1 MPPVP
6 GLSGRL
12 WRRYRALASLMA
24 SSSQGCSLTYW
35 PSVRGSRSYPP
46 RVPTPAMALGLGD
59 DAKARYLQTGLSNH
73 GQDDQRA
80 SVDISSSRARC
91 WIPQGGARRLDRAI
105 TGPVRWLSNVLEGA
119 IIWAVLAGSRGRH
132 QGSGMHHSGG
142 RRMSKPD
149 IPPRRVAPAV
159 VRYGLSVF
167 SVALS
172 LAATS
177 LLQPYVFRTPLFF
190 LSIMVNT
197 WVGGT
202 GPGLLAVLLSTV
214 SVSVVLNPQGAVA
227 TRFHDVPYLAGP
239 FSFQKGVANQA

>member
-1 MPPVP
+1 
-6 GLSGRL
+6 
-12 WRRYRALASLMA
+12 
-24 SSSQGCSLTYW
+24 
-35 PSVRGSRSYPP
+35 
-46 RVPTPAMALGLGD
+46 
-59 DAKARYLQTGLSNH
+59 
-73 GQDDQRA
+73 
-80 SVDISSSRARC
+80 
-91 WIPQGGARRLDRAI
+91 
-105 TGPVRWLSNVLEGA
+105 
-119 IIWAVLAGSRGRH
+119 
-132 QGSGMHHSGG
+132 
-142 RRMSKPD
+142 MSKPD

-172 LAATS
+172 LAATY

-227 TRFHDVPYLAGP
+227 TRFHDVPYL
-239 FSFQKGVANQA
+239 VAFLVSALLVGSWSAARRRAEEALRRARDELETKVQERTADLSRSNERLRSEIAERERAHAEREQLLMRPGFA